1 MIFFNI
7 KQEDDNT
14 VSSPNFCLKEKN
26 HKKSWEKKQK
36 KKKRK
41 GRTWAGL
48 DSLGARACLCPSPF
62 VNKNRKI

>member
-14 VSSPNFCLKEKN
+14 VSSPNFCLEEKN

-36 KKKRK
+36 KKKKERK
-41 GRTWAGL
+41 DVGWTRQLRGPGL
-48 DSLGARACLCPSPF
+48 FMSKPICQ
-62 VNKNRKI
+62 

>member
-26 HKKSWEKKQK
+26 HKKSGGKKQK
-36 KKKRK
+36 KKKK
-41 GRTWAGL
+41 GKEGRGL
-48 DSLGARACLCPSPF
+48 DWTD
-62 VNKNRKI
+62 

>member
-26 HKKSWEKKQK
+26 HKKSGGKKQK
-36 KKKRK
+36 KKEKKDVGWTGQIR
-41 GRTWAGL
+41 GPGL
-48 DSLGARACLCPSPF
+48 FMSKPICQ
-62 VNKNRKI
+62 

>member
-26 HKKSWEKKQK
+26 HKKSGGKKQK
-36 KKKRK
+36 KKKGK
-41 GRTWAGL
+41 EGRGL
-48 DSLGARACLCPSPF
+48 DWTD
-62 VNKNRKI
+62 

>member
-26 HKKSWEKKQK
+26 HKKSGGKKQK
-36 KKKRK
+36 KKKKEKKDVGWTGQIR
-41 GRTWAGL
+41 GPGL
-48 DSLGARACLCPSPF
+48 FMSKPIF
-62 VNKNRKI
+62 Q

>member
-26 HKKSWEKKQK
+26 HKKSGGKNK

-41 GRTWAGL
+41 RRTWAGL
-48 DSLGARACLCPSPF
+48 DRLGARACLCPSPF

>member
-26 HKKSWEKKQK
+26 HKKSGGKKQK
-36 KKKRK
+36 KKDVGWTGQIR
-41 GRTWAGL
+41 GPGL
-48 DSLGARACLCPSPF
+48 FMSKPICQ
-62 VNKNRKI
+62 

>member
-26 HKKSWEKKQK
+26 HKTSGEKKR
-36 KKKRK
+36 RK
-41 GRTWAGL
+41 GKEGRGL
-48 DSLGARACLCPSPF
+48 DWTA
-62 VNKNRKI
+62 

>member
-26 HKKSWEKKQK
+26 HKKSGGGKQK
-36 KKKRK
+36 KKEEEKEKKDVGWTGQIR
-41 GRTWAGL
+41 GPGL
-48 DSLGARACLCPSPF
+48 FMSKPICQ
-62 VNKNRKI
+62 